1 MTLCAEQRT
10 AYVFFTRLEFRR
22 MLFRSTG
29 GRIRHHF
36 KHRLWQKNTH
46 VLFVGY
52 QAQGTL
58 GRILVNG
65 VKKLKLFGQELLV
78 RAQIHTLGGFSAH
91 AGQRQLLD
99 WAAAFETDPRFFLV
113 HGEPE
118 ALKALAEVLWREHQ
132 IEATVAVRG

>member
-78 RAQIHTLGGFSAH
+78 RAQINKIGRASC
-91 AGQRQLLD
+91 R
-99 WAAAFETDPRFFLV
+99 ERV
-113 HGEPE
+113 YE
-118 ALKALAEVLWREHQ
+118 EV
-132 IEATVAVRG
+132 VYGSVRKHDVMC